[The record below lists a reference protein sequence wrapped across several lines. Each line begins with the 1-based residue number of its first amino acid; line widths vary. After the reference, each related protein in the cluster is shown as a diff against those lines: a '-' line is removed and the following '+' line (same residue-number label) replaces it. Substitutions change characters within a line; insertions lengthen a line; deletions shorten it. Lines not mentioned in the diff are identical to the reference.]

1 MSKIFEKR
9 LRSIIESDDSGI
21 LCGGLK
27 GLEKESLRINQLGEL
42 ASTDHPIALG
52 SALTSKYITTDFSEA
67 LLEFITPAVS
77 NTSDVLGFLS
87 DIHQFTYKNINEEL
101 LWVSSMPCSLD
112 EQREIPLARYGISNV
127 GRMKTIYRNGLGLR
141 YGRNMQAIA
150 GIHFN
155 YSLPEKFWPIFKKNE
170 NNQDLMED
178 FRSSSYLA
186 MIRNFKRY
194 GWLIL
199 YLFGASPALCKSF
212 SPNSSI
218 GIPEY
223 DNDTFYQPYA
233 TSLRMSDLGYTSEVQ
248 SSINISLNSL
258 DEYVHNLRDAIS
270 TPESTYNNYGLLR
283 DGEYQQLSLNKLQ
296 IENEY
301 YSPVRPKRV
310 TLSGERPTSALERGG
325 IEYIEIRSIDL
336 NAYDPVGINQNTIRF
351 MESFLIYCMLEDS
364 PMMSFSDDRETMK
377 NHTNT
382 ANFGRDPSFLLSK
395 GGQEISLKAWAM
407 ELIKNTLKIAELI
420 DQNEECSG
428 YVASVNAQVKLI
440 EDPNVTPSARILHEM
455 NNTGLSF
462 ADYGLS
468 LAEKQ
473 KNYFSTLT
481 PLNAEK
487 YDLLKREANESL
499 TKQLD
504 IEAAGQPSLDVYL
517 ENYFKS

>member
-1 MSKIFEKR
+1 
-9 LRSIIESDDSGI
+9 
-21 LCGGLK
+21 
-27 GLEKESLRINQLGEL
+27 
-42 ASTDHPIALG
+42 
-52 SALTSKYITTDFSEA
+52 
-67 LLEFITPAVS
+67 
-77 NTSDVLGFLS
+77 
-87 DIHQFTYKNINEEL
+87 
-101 LWVSSMPCSLD
+101 
-112 EQREIPLARYGISNV
+112 
-127 GRMKTIYRNGLGLR
+127 
-141 YGRNMQAIA
+141 
-150 GIHFN
+150 
-155 YSLPEKFWPIFKKNE
+155 
-170 NNQDLMED
+170 
-178 FRSSSYLA
+178 
-186 MIRNFKRY
+186 
-194 GWLIL
+194 
-199 YLFGASPALCKSF
+199 
-212 SPNSSI
+212 
-218 GIPEY
+218 
-223 DNDTFYQPYA
+223 
-233 TSLRMSDLGYTSEVQ
+233 
-248 SSINISLNSL
+248 
-258 DEYVHNLRDAIS
+258 
-270 TPESTYNNYGLLR
+270 
-283 DGEYQQLSLNKLQ
+283 
-296 IENEY
+296 
-301 YSPVRPKRV
+301 
-310 TLSGERPTSALERGG
+310 
-325 IEYIEIRSIDL
+325 
-336 NAYDPVGINQNTIRF
+336 
-351 MESFLIYCMLEDS
+351 MLEDS